1 MGGRGKKWDDLFNSE
16 PKICFNLTIKDLFIS
31 ESCIEIKIELNFFTL
46 SRIGTLRVKNEFLN
60 WADFLNADSEAMIFG
75 ETDGLLFD
83 LKVPGLHGSCN
94 SLSTPIKS
102 KIKFKESGKFTQ

>member
-1 MGGRGKKWDDLFNSE
+1 MQVQIQEIKKLIQWVLGGRGKKWDDLFNSE

-60 WADFLNADSEAMIFG
+60 
-75 ETDGLLFD
+75 
-83 LKVPGLHGSCN
+83 
-94 SLSTPIKS
+94 
-102 KIKFKESGKFTQ
+102 